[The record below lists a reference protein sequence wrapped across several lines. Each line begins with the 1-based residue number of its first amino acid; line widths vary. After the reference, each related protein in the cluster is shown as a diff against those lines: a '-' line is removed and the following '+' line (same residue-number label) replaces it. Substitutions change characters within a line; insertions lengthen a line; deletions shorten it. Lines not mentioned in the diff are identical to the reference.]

1 MYSLCIENPWWKLEI
16 PFHRISCNLGQLK
29 YIYYSNYLMFSTII
43 QQNKNNNE
51 EILKKTSNHRCDLI

>member
-1 MYSLCIENPWWKLEI
+1 MEYIVFKLENPWWKLEI
-16 PFHRISCNLGQLK
+16 PFHRISSNLGQLK

-51 EILKKTSNHRCDLI
+51 EILKKLVTIDVI